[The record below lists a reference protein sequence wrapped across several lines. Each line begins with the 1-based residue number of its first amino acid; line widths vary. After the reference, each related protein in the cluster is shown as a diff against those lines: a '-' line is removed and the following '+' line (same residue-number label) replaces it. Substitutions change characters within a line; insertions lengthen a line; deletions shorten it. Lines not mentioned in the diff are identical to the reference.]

1 MQMTLE
7 TLGQLERRLHV
18 AVPIEQIE
26 GEVQKRLARLA
37 KTVKIA
43 GFRPGKV
50 PLKMVTQQYGPQVR
64 SDVISDTVQSSLNDA
79 IRAQNLRVAGYP
91 RIEPKQPAAEDQF
104 EFSAVFEVYPEITLG
119 DLSGVKIMRPVADV
133 TAIDVEHTL
142 DVLRKQN
149 VRYELVARS
158 AQSEDRVMVD
168 FSGRIDG
175 VEFPGGQ
182 AKDFAITLGE
192 GRMLPEFDTALS
204 GMSAGETK
212 TFKLVF
218 PPGYHG
224 REVAGRTAEFSLTV
238 HSVARPILPEIDAE
252 FARKFG
258 IASGS
263 VDELRSEVAANL
275 KLELKRKIEA
285 ALKQQVIQ
293 ALRSTSQLV
302 VPKSLVELEAENL
315 LRRTSEEMKQRGAR
329 ESNLPTTADIFRPQ
343 AEERVAFGLILNE
356 IVRVNQLQPK
366 PEQVRALVAEAAQT
380 YEQPD
385 AVIRWHYEKPE
396 RLNDFQTAAVEHNV
410 VEWALGRARVEDQ
423 PTTFSELM
431 EPAPA
436 SAGANEVTQMTHVK
450 AES

>member
-1 MQMTLE
+1 
-7 TLGQLERRLHV
+7 
-18 AVPIEQIE
+18 
-26 GEVQKRLARLA
+26 
-37 KTVKIA
+37 
-43 GFRPGKV
+43 
-50 PLKMVTQQYGPQVR
+50 MVTQQYGPQVR

-119 DLSGVKIMRPVADV
+119 DLSGIKIMRPVADV
-133 TAIDVEHTL
+133 TSIDVEHTL

-158 AQSEDRVMVD
+158 AQNEGRVMVD

-192 GRMLPEFDTALS
+192 GRMLPEFDTALT

-238 HSVARPILPEIDAE
+238 RSVARPILPEIDAE

-285 ALKQQVIQ
+285 ALKRQVIQ

-302 VPKSLVELEAENL
+302 VPKSLVELEAESL

-396 RLNDFQTAAVEHNV
+396 RLNDFETAAVEHNV

-436 SAGANEVTQMTHVK
+436 SAGANEVTQMTQDK